1 MKKGFFQSVLLT
13 LTLVSSTAKAVEMKA
28 INFAQKGEVSELE
41 FIFDSNNAQ
50 ASKFQIKEDKQ
61 IIVDFADV
69 ITSERVMRAFDTS
82 EFSGGVVFVKAY
94 KKPKSDK
101 DVRIAVQLRDNVR
114 SVLVRKQ
121 NRVVLQIENRFPP
134 LHDCFKR
141 WREDQRR
148 NRGASCPCGW
158 RDVGARGVSQSLDH
172 ERVGCAVLR
181 QSLASIRSRGY

>member
-13 LTLVSSTAKAVEMKA
+13 LAMVSSTAKAVEMKA

-41 FIFDSNNAQ
+41 FIFDTNNAQ

-69 ITSERVMRAFDTS
+69 TTSERVMRAFDTS

-94 KKPKSDK
+94 KKPKSEK
-101 DVRIAVQLRDNVR
+101 DIRIAVQLRDNVR

-121 NRVVLQIENRFPP
+121 NRVVLQIENRF
-134 LHDCFKR
+134 
-141 WREDQRR
+141 
-148 NRGASCPCGW
+148 
-158 RDVGARGVSQSLDH
+158 GVFSQKKAEEGQTYKDKIADISTEEAAKL
-172 ERVGCAVLR
+172 
-181 QSLASIRSRGY
+181 SIPKSGFN